1 MITRLLSGA
10 FEAEQKLD
18 EGGASI
24 EKKAMLVYT
33 GSFESL
39 DGPVDITD
47 EDLTKLAENHN
58 GFLAKMSRLAGG
70 GTPLKFAPPI
80 QLDHSTSAK
89 DTVGRLVGNL
99 ELGTHKLEDGTEVK
113 ALMGN
118 VKILGKENVEKVQ
131 DGRWTHLSI
140 GADLSSHKITE
151 LTITPFPA
159 AAEAS
164 LLNRMG
170 KVFDGKVLGV
180 PYAIYKEGGRYY
192 WSIKGYGQSGK
203 MHDKENAANIEA
215 EQVIRDLVKKGE
227 LKQMSE
233 EADRAR
239 LGWEEYTYQ
248 GPTKKFTLVLRD
260 DDIRRVK
267 VEVDGKTSQV
277 FSLDRHPTDG
287 PIKELIPEI
296 EKKSGFKLG
305 VDAHLSR
312 QIYKG
317 AVIDT
322 KEVGGGKWNA
332 IVEVDGAGEEL
343 PLKANS
349 NADAF
354 RQAKKWLDE
363 HMDEDELS
371 KGEDE
376 MPTYKE
382 MKEKME
388 MYAKCKQHLM
398 DKEKLSEE
406 DAEKKLSEMA
416 DDEVTSMAAAHD
428 EKMKQMAADEDA
440 KKKELEDKKAEM
452 SAKTESLKKLAAG
465 FKATQEKVQLAAK
478 KSRIQA
484 RLSKL
489 KAEAKITP
497 AEIRRLRV
505 DELAGKSDE
514 AIEAALSTY
523 ESREA
528 VVHTGMVGTIKA
540 MTPSEMA
547 NSLKSLR
554 MSRLELE
561 TMMNMPSKREEA
573 IKRLAALQEEE
584 KEVNIHIDNVP
595 QGEHDTEM
603 SDYDKMMD
611 ECSKLMDEGKMEDAK
626 AKMKEYGERMKKMKV
641 PADTSMGDAQ
651 AEMNELAEEVKKMQD
666 GFNAFVKMTAASLG
680 VDETELI

>member
-164 LLNRMG
+164 MLSAPPFQFEYVSSLDWNTTGRH
-170 KVFDGKVLGV
+170 KKWQYVTAD
-180 PYAIYKEGGRYY
+180 YK
-192 WSIKGYGQSGK
+192 GQSV
-203 MHDKENAANIEA
+203 AAIWDSKRNKYIVVPASKLDDLLEWA
-215 EQVIRDLVKKGE
+215 EKVQL
-227 LKQMSE
+227 S
-233 EADRAR
+233 R

-267 VEVDGKTSQV
+267 VEVDGKTSQT

-573 IKRLAALQEEE
+573 LKRLAALQEEE